1 VTTGSLRPLVR
12 ELRAD
17 PRVVDEVVAAARTA
31 APEIARLPD
40 ADTRRHVTVLLD
52 AGLAVFE
59 RQSDE
64 PDFIEAARLG
74 ADRAAQGIPLA
85 ALLCGVRAGRTRVF
99 EIAIERGRAAGI
111 PHDDLLTGALEL
123 ERYAGA
129 LERHLVDGYHAA
141 ERRLARDRAD
151 AAARLLRRLLLRE
164 PAGTDPDADELAR
177 FGLHPGARYH
187 CLVYGD
193 PGAPLLP
200 PANRCEGLLG
210 AVEGRI
216 AGLSLRPPSAAGA
229 NPTRPPGPAGA
240 NPTRPPNA
248 AGANPT
254 RPPNATGANPE
265 TLLVFTPPV
274 PLSGAADAYRLCVA
288 AWLAAERFGRRGVHA
303 VTDLAGETVLAG
315 HPDLAGLLR
324 DSLLERLRPA
334 DAFHRELASTALSY
348 LDHGQRLDQTA
359 SALHVHPNTVRY
371 RLRRLHDLTGAP
383 ADADQRLTVLETL
396 RWWWALHTWLT
407 SLPPRG
413 SPTPTR
419 RSPPGSAGPASSGWS
434 TRDS

>member
-40 ADTRRHVTVLLD
+40 ADTRCHVTVLLD

-59 RQSDE
+59 RKGE
-64 PDFIEAARLG
+64 PDFTDAARLG

-111 PHDDLLTGALEL
+111 PHEDLLNGALEL
-123 ERYAGA
+123 QRYAGA
-129 LERHLVDGYHAA
+129 VEQHLIDGYHAA
-141 ERRLARDRAD
+141 EHRLARDRAD

-164 PAGTDPDADELAR
+164 RPGTDPDADELAR
-177 FGLHPGARYH
+177 FGLHPGTRYH

-193 PGAPLLP
+193 PGADRLP
-200 PANRCEGLLG
+200 AHHRCEGLLG

-216 AGLSLRPPSAAGA
+216 AGLSP
-229 NPTRPPGPAGA
+229 RPPG
-240 NPTRPPNA
+240 A
-248 AGANPT
+248 AGVDA
-254 RPPNATGANPE
+254 A
-265 TLLVFTPPV
+265 TLLVFTPAV
-274 PLSGAADAYRLCVA
+274 PLSDAADAYRLCVA
-288 AWLAAERFGRRGVHA
+288 AWLAAERFGRRGLHA
-303 VTDLAGETVLAG
+303 VTDLAGETALAG
-315 HPDLAGLLR
+315 HPGLSDLLR
-324 DSLLERLRPA
+324 DSLLDRLRPA
-334 DAFHRELASTALSY
+334 DAFHRELASTGLSY

-359 SALHVHPNTVRY
+359 AALHVHPNTVRY
-371 RLRRLHDLTGAP
+371 RLRRLQELTGLP
-383 ADADQRLTVLETL
+383 DQGLTVLELL
-396 RWWWALHTWLT
+396 RWWWALHAWLT
-407 SLPPRG
+407 TLPPRG

-419 RSPPGSAGPASSGWS
+419 RSPPGCAGPASSGWS